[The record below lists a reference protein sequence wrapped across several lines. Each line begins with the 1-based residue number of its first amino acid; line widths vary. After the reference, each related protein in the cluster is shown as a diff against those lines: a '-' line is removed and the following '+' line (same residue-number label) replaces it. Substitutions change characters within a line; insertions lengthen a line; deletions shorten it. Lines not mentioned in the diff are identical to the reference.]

1 MLITADYLRL
11 HRILNEMVAANQ
23 LTISE
28 KEELLHKSGLIKL
41 ENNRWKEPD
50 GPILHFNWN
59 KYFLYTIRN
68 WKDIKVILSIK
79 HLLNNLKELWQIL
92 TFLT

>member
-50 GPILHFNWN
+50 GPILHFN
-59 KYFLYTIRN
+59 
-68 WKDIKVILSIK
+68 
-79 HLLNNLKELWQIL
+79 
-92 TFLT
+92 